1 MTHDKLTYFEVA
13 SGKIDR
19 RRGVIK
25 GCAVITVGEAKGHG
39 MRVDLTTL
47 EQVKDCAEEYI
58 GGLAVRFAQEDHGG
72 GAANIIGNL
81 RNWRIEDDTL
91 RADLYLLKAHQDYEL
106 VMEMAATMPESFGL
120 SIVFSGVHEDT
131 DDGTFARCAEL
142 YGCDVVKNPA
152 ANPTGLFAAKPTVDT
167 NTEGERMKTEKDKQ
181 IEVELSQTTAALK
194 TAEDSLKLK
203 DESITKLTTDATALT
218 AKCGELE
225 TALKAKTDEAAKSVE
240 SLQAVAVEV
249 EQLKAKLV
257 EAEASAGKKAQ
268 EALAAIGVPPVNTDV
283 ATAEPSAEQLKA
295 EYEKLAKT
303 NFAKARDFWKK
314 HEAKLSTPQMMQW
327 KKQNGLY

>member
-1 MTHDKLTYFEVA
+1 MKQLTYFELA

-47 EQVKDCAEEYI
+47 EQVKDSAEDYV

-91 RADLYLLKAHQDYEL
+91 RADLFLLKAHQDYEL
-106 VMEMAATMPESFGL
+106 VMEMAATMPEAFGL

-131 DDGTFARCAEL
+131 DNGTFARCQEL

-152 ANPTGLFAAKPTVDT
+152 ANPTGLFQAKPQVDT
-167 NTEGERMKTEKDKQ
+167 NPQGEPMKKDEQSKQ

-203 DESITKLTTDATALT
+203 DESIAKLTGDATALT
-218 AKCGELE
+218 AKVGELE
-225 TALKAKTDEAAKSVE
+225 TALKAKTEEAAKSVE

-249 EQLKAKLV
+249 ESLKVQLAEAK
-257 EAEASAGKKAQ
+257 ASAGKLSQ
-268 EALAAIGVPPVNTDV
+268 DALSAIGVPPVETSMV
-283 ATAEPSAEQLKA
+283 PEPPKAKTEQELWA
-295 EYEKLAKT
+295 EYAAIEDPSKRAAFYAANRKIMGVLIRP
-303 NFAKARDFWKK
+303 N
-314 HEAKLSTPQMMQW
+314 Q
-327 KKQNGLY
+327 